1 MKKYRVIF
9 EVFSGGSS
17 PEIKSVEVEAGNK
30 KLALA
35 RGMMEINKLPG
46 YSDLFKKVR
55 NIEEVK

>member
-9 EVFSGGSS
+9 EVFRGGPN
-17 PEIKSVEVEAGNK
+17 PEIKSVDVEAGNK
-30 KLALA
+30 KLALT